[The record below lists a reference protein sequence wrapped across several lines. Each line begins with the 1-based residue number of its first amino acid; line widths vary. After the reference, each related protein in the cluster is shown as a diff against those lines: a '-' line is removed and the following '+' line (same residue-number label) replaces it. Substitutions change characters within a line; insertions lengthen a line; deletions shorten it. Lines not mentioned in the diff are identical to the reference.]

1 MRSGTEESSV
11 EQAQARVRRKLD
23 VHVIPWAW
31 CIGVISYLD
40 RTNLAF
46 ASVSLARDL
55 GFSCATYGI
64 ASGLFFI
71 GYGVFQVPS
80 VGLYSRWGVT
90 WLVSTVVMWG
100 AVAVSFAVVRSR
112 GAFFCLRVVL
122 GAVEAGTYPIILS
135 WLSLFYDERSVGT
148 AYSMAASSTALAS
161 VVGSPIAAVILL
173 LDGVVGFSGWQYL
186 FMIEGV
192 LSITFGCYM
201 FFFMPRRVEDV
212 LDDGELRVLG
222 HQPAKGGPGE
232 GPGEDGGSGAL
243 MEVLRSWRPHYLG
256 VVFALVLLSM
266 YGCIFF
272 IPLLINSFLAGEAA
286 TGVYGESPRPSTS
299 CDGDQGDGEAS
310 ASTAA
315 VLLSAIPFA
324 TAAVSM
330 ILIGKSSERTGE
342 RRYHGSISVL
352 VGALLMGALALAI
365 QLGAPAIVL
374 ILLLSSSAAGIWGV
388 HAPLVSWP
396 YAFLPPNQASAAFAV
411 TNSWGALGGFLGPS
425 ILGLLAETTGSYS
438 VSLGFLA
445 IGGVAA
451 AIMLY
456 LFNPPNTARSTSLA
470 TQDDRARLLAR
481 QTHPPR

>member
-80 VGLYSRWGVT
+80 VGLYSRWGVP

-161 VVGSPIAAVILL
+161 VVGSPIAAM
-173 LDGVVGFSGWQYL
+173 S
-186 FMIEGV
+186 
-192 LSITFGCYM
+192 
-201 FFFMPRRVEDV
+201 R
-212 LDDGELRVLG
+212 
-222 HQPAKGGPGE
+222 
-232 GPGEDGGSGAL
+232 
-243 MEVLRSWRPHYLG
+243 
-256 VVFALVLLSM
+256 
-266 YGCIFF
+266 
-272 IPLLINSFLAGEAA
+272 
-286 TGVYGESPRPSTS
+286 
-299 CDGDQGDGEAS
+299 
-310 ASTAA
+310 
-315 VLLSAIPFA
+315 
-324 TAAVSM
+324 
-330 ILIGKSSERTGE
+330 
-342 RRYHGSISVL
+342 
-352 VGALLMGALALAI
+352 
-365 QLGAPAIVL
+365 
-374 ILLLSSSAAGIWGV
+374 
-388 HAPLVSWP
+388 
-396 YAFLPPNQASAAFAV
+396 
-411 TNSWGALGGFLGPS
+411 
-425 ILGLLAETTGSYS
+425 
-438 VSLGFLA
+438 
-445 IGGVAA
+445 
-451 AIMLY
+451 
-456 LFNPPNTARSTSLA
+456 
-470 TQDDRARLLAR
+470 
-481 QTHPPR
+481 